1 VNRARAACPARSIEP
16 PGRPPSV
23 ALARGHA
30 HRLPVVRRLVHSM
43 SSAATPSSTRSRV
56 GTSATNETR
65 RWSGLIRAVPALHRA
80 RECVAAEVHVGSHE
94 PRMRKEAMSAYACR
108 SSDGRALCCIRV
120 CSCFG
125 LPLALCRA
133 AAPIVCDLPM
143 CVVEPERLVRVGCF
157 TVECV
162 DAEAGAVSRTPG
174 IL

>member
-1 VNRARAACPARSIEP
+1 MNRARAACPARSIEP

-125 LPLALCRA
+125 LPLPCGSPHCVRSADVCRGA
-133 AAPIVCDLPM
+133 GTSCACWLLYGGVC
-143 CVVEPERLVRVGCF
+143 RR
-157 TVECV
+157 
-162 DAEAGAVSRTPG
+162 
-174 IL
+174 